1 MFPATAIIQR
11 PTLHPWRLV
20 TFRLWRYVDVR
31 KCIIDKNAKIGK
43 NVIIMNKGMLLDT
56 QAMKTI
62 LIEIPSLAR
71 LTSTAA
77 SYSKFVIVSRE
88 IRSAL
93 VAYCPPNR
101 FSDEALQQ
109 HNPTLKRLARGS
121 CCLKSFLK
129 RSSMLSRTSL
139 LTWF

>member
-1 MFPATAIIQR
+1 
-11 PTLHPWRLV
+11 
-20 TFRLWRYVDVR
+20 
-31 KCIIDKNAKIGK
+31 
-43 NVIIMNKGMLLDT
+43 MLLDT

>member
-1 MFPATAIIQR
+1 MYWQR
-11 PTLHPWRLV
+11 
-20 TFRLWRYVDVR
+20 DKDQ
-31 KCIIDKNAKIGK
+31 KCIIDKNAKLSLNILLQFK
-43 NVIIMNKGMLLDT
+43 TMLLDT

-62 LIEIPSLAR
+62 LIEIPSLIR

-88 IRSAL
+88 IKSAL
-93 VAYCPPNR
+93 VAYCPPSR